1 MIRSGMAIADL
12 LLASC
17 LGIWALPFWQ
27 SKQSNKQKCSLSP
40 SKMLSFPSF
49 TYWVA
54 DSLLL
59 CPRHPQTK
67 IGICSQKVPFPY
79 ICIWNAKNKKTLHIP
94 NFHFKNKGICE
105 FWDFQILGLQSGI
118 WSKKKGNFKFP
129 LLLCVCLY
137 VDVSLCVSVSIWM
150 SLSLCV
156 RLSSTKSAARSVSM
170 SGAQSRKNFLANYFL
185 KSKKFQPHTTICS
198 CCSTSCSSSS
208 SRSKWRKRRCY
219 NKQTTNT

>member
-1 MIRSGMAIADL
+1 M
-12 LLASC
+12 
-17 LGIWALPFWQ
+17 P
-27 SKQSNKQKCSLSP
+27 K
-40 SKMLSFPSF
+40 
-49 TYWVA
+49 T
-54 DSLLL
+54 
-59 CPRHPQTK
+59 
-67 IGICSQKVPFPY
+67 
-79 ICIWNAKNKKTLHIP
+79 KKTLHNP

-105 FWDFQILGLQSGI
+105 FWDFQMLGLQK
-118 WSKKKGNFKFP
+118 WDLKQKKKGNFKFP

-137 VDVSLCVSVSIWM
+137 VDVSLSVSVSIWM
-150 SLSLCV
+150 SLSVCV